1 MAEKDKLKTAF
12 TCPIGTFAFEVMP
25 LGLKN
30 ASKTFQRLVE
40 YVLRDMIGKSVI
52 VFIDDI
58 LVFSDT
64 LEEHEAHVHQVL
76 EALRTHK
83 LYLKPKKM

>member
-1 MAEKDKLKTAF
+1 M
-12 TCPIGTFAFEVMP
+12 
-25 LGLKN
+25 
-30 ASKTFQRLVE
+30 E

-52 VFIDDI
+52 VFIDAI

-64 LEEHEAHVHQVL
+64 LEEHKAHVHQVL

-83 LYLKPKKM
+83 LYLKPKKCELFRNSVPLISGTHYLP